1 MILDFNELTA
11 SQRYFQMIQTLV
23 PRPIAWVL
31 SENENGTLNL
41 APFSYFTAVCSD
53 PALIMISVGRKSA
66 DQEKD
71 TRVNIEAR
79 RHFVVHIPSFDQ
91 LEAMNASSETLPA
104 GESEVEKLGLE
115 TVRRDGF
122 PLPMLADCRA
132 AFACSLHT
140 IHEMGH
146 ARQAVI
152 YGEVTALYLDEAIID
167 PTAGDRIKVDAMKLD
182 PVARLGAN
190 EYARLVEVVPLKRPK

>member
-1 MILDFNELTA
+1 
-11 SQRYFQMIQTLV
+11 
-23 PRPIAWVL
+23 VL
-31 SENENGTLNL
+31 SENENGSLNL
-41 APFSYFTAVCSD
+41 APFSYFTAICSD

-66 DQEKD
+66 EAHKD

-79 RHFVVHIPSFDQ
+79 RHFVVHIPDFSQ

-104 GESEVEKLGLE
+104 GVSEVDKLGLE
-115 TVRRDGF
+115 TVTREGF
-122 PLPMLADCRA
+122 ALPVLAASRA
-132 AFACSLHT
+132 AYACRLHE

-152 YGEVTALYLDEAIID
+152 YGEVTALYLDEAIVD
-167 PTAGDRIKVDAMKLD
+167 PETTECVKVDAMRLD

-190 EYARLVEVVPLKRPK
+190 EYARLVSTVWRQRPK